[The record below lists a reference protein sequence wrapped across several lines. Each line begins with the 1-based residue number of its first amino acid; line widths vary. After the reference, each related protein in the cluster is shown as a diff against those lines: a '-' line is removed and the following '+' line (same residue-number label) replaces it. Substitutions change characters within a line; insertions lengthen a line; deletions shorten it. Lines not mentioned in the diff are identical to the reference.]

1 MSLFGK
7 VKIDKAD
14 KIFSEYIRKRAGNRC
29 EMCGVSGEVKQLE
42 CSHFF
47 GRRYESTRYDPEN
60 CDCLCRSEHQIMETE
75 KGTTKGIIG
84 GVEVELPRPYRAWKI
99 QKLGLHRF
107 GLLELRA
114 HTHVKKDRAMSLL
127 VVKELMK
134 DLESRESSLSTKR
147 GDRALTTTE
156 KKGL

>member
-1 MSLFGK
+1 MGFFGK

-14 KIFSEYIRKRAGNRC
+14 KIFSEYILRRAGNRC
-29 EMCGVSGEVKQLE
+29 EVCHRSEGVRLT

-47 GRRYESTRYDPEN
+47 GRRMESVRFDPEN
-60 CDCLCRSEHQIMETE
+60 ADCLCISDHMIFETE
-75 KGTTKGIIG
+75 KGVTKGIIG

-114 HTHVKKDRAMSLL
+114 HQHVKKDRSMSLF
-127 VVKELMK
+127 VVKELLK
-134 DLESRESSLSTKR
+134 DLESRESSPLGAIR
-147 GDRALTTTE
+147 
-156 KKGL
+156 